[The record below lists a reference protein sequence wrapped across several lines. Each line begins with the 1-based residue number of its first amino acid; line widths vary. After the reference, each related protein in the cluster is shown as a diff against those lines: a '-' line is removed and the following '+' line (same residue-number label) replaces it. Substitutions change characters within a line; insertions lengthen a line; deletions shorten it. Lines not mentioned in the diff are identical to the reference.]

1 MPILAAIGEG
11 SQSDRILTVSYELA
25 ERYEETLVVIHVV
38 PTESFDEYRKSIED
52 IEEFADVTIRQEED
66 SAARFA
72 YRVVTD
78 TLKEFDESRVE
89 TQGRVG
95 DPAEEILMEADRLD
109 PEFLAVG
116 GRRRSPVG
124 KALFGSVTQEVLLN
138 ASCPVVT
145 TMRD

>member
-78 TLKEFDESRVE
+78 TLEEFDESRVE
-89 TQGRVG
+89 TRGVSATRPKRFSWRRTGSIPSSSRSAAGDGRQSG
-95 DPAEEILMEADRLD
+95 RHSSEAS
-109 PEFLAVG
+109 
-116 GRRRSPVG
+116 RRRYY
-124 KALFGSVTQEVLLN
+124 
-138 ASCPVVT
+138 
-145 TMRD
+145 

>member
-78 TLKEFDESRVE
+78 TLEEFDESRVE

-95 DPAEEILMEADRLD
+95 DPAEDSHGGGPARSPSSSRSAAGDGRQSGRHSSEAS
-109 PEFLAVG
+109 
-116 GRRRSPVG
+116 RRRYY
-124 KALFGSVTQEVLLN
+124 
-138 ASCPVVT
+138 
-145 TMRD
+145 

>member
-1 MPILAAIGEG
+1 MSTANP
-11 SQSDRILTVSYELA
+11 SRTSRSS
-25 ERYEETLVVIHVV
+25 
-38 PTESFDEYRKSIED
+38 PTSRSAK
-52 IEEFADVTIRQEED
+52 EED

-78 TLKEFDESRVE
+78 TLEEFDESRVE

-116 GRRRSPVG
+116 GGRRRSPVG